1 MLAVVGQSWK
11 TFSDPRQVVHL
22 KTVLPQ
28 CGFFCMKQA
37 HCSRIYFLEY
47 TCPQLFLLSYK
58 LCCAAFEAGLEH
70 ALHSGHA
77 LLTLCYFEISCMPVS
92 DVGAGDITFILGD
105 TTRGAEIR
113 TNLNM
118 SRRLFRWPLGDG
130 VVSVD
135 SV

>member
-1 MLAVVGQSWK
+1 
-11 TFSDPRQVVHL
+11 
-22 KTVLPQ
+22 
-28 CGFFCMKQA
+28 
-37 HCSRIYFLEY
+37 
-47 TCPQLFLLSYK
+47 
-58 LCCAAFEAGLEH
+58 
-70 ALHSGHA
+70 
-77 LLTLCYFEISCMPVS
+77 MPVS

-105 TTRGAEIR
+105 TPRGAEIR